1 MNELFNQLGLLA
13 WPLLL
18 CSVLSLT
25 LIVERIVFL
34 SSITIF
40 PSKHNRDSIDQF
52 AILSQQNKSTL
63 KRCTGWQG
71 RYSCDAIEYL
81 SEQVQLPKPLRD
93 EVLSLWLSQRSKR
106 LRAHLPW
113 LTLIAVIAPL
123 LGLLG
128 TVLGMIQAFQSLAA
142 HSGPVQPALVAEG
155 LQQAMLTTAVGLS
168 IAVPT
173 LIFLHAFRIIATAIS
188 SRVEAILNRAN
199 LMIEGVTDFGEDQ
212 IRNTPQLSVIQAEQ

>member
-1 MNELFNQLGLLA
+1 MNELFSQLGPLA
-13 WPLLL
+13 WPLSF

-25 LIVERIVFL
+25 LIVERIIFFL
-34 SSITIF
+34 SVTLY
-40 PSKHNRDSIDQF
+40 PVRHNRNAIDRLTS
-52 AILSQQNKSTL
+52 LSQQNRLNL
-63 KRCTGWQG
+63 KQCEG
-71 RYSCDAIEYL
+71 RKGKYSCDGIQYL
-81 SEQVQLPKPLRD
+81 VDQVQLPKPLRE
-93 EVLSLWLSQRSKR
+93 EVLSLWLSQRTKR

-142 HSGPVQPALVAEG
+142 HSGPVQPALVAQG

-173 LIFLHAFRIIATAIS
+173 LVFLHIFRLVAITIS
-188 SRVEAILNRAN
+188 TRVEVILNRAN
-199 LMIEGVTDFGEDQ
+199 LMLEGVTDFGEDQ
-212 IRNTPQLSVIQAEQ
+212 TRRTPQLSVIQVEQ

>member
-1 MNELFNQLGLLA
+1 VSELFSQLGLLA
-13 WPLLL
+13 WPLTF

-25 LIVERIVFL
+25 LIVERIMFL
-34 SSITIF
+34 LSVTFFSIG
-40 PSKHNRDSIDQF
+40 HNRNAIDQ
-52 AILSQQNKSTL
+52 LVRLNQQNRSNL
-63 KRCTGWQG
+63 KQCAGWKG
-71 RYSCDAIEYL
+71 KYSCDAIEYF
-81 SEQVQLPKPLRD
+81 SEHEQLPKPLRE
-93 EVLSLWLSQRSKR
+93 EVLCLWLSQRTKR

-142 HSGPVQPALVAEG
+142 HSGPVQPSLVAEG

-173 LIFLHAFRIIATAIS
+173 LLFLHAFRVVATTIS
-188 SRVEAILNRAN
+188 SRVEVLLNRAN
-199 LMIEGVTDFGEDQ
+199 LMLEGVTDFGENQ
-212 IRNTPQLSVIQAEQ
+212 FRKAPSLSITQVEQ

>member
-1 MNELFNQLGLLA
+1 MSELFSQLGLLA
-13 WPLLL
+13 WPLTF

-25 LIVERIVFL
+25 LIVERIMFL
-34 SSITIF
+34 LSVTFFSIG
-40 PSKHNRDSIDQF
+40 HNRNAIDQ
-52 AILSQQNKSTL
+52 LVRLNQQNRSNL
-63 KRCTGWQG
+63 KQCAGWKG
-71 RYSCDAIEYL
+71 KYSCDAIEYF
-81 SEQVQLPKPLRD
+81 SEHEQLPKPLRE
-93 EVLSLWLSQRSKR
+93 EVLCLWLSQRTKR

-142 HSGPVQPALVAEG
+142 HSGPVQPSLVAEG

-173 LIFLHAFRIIATAIS
+173 LLFLHAFRVVATTIS
-188 SRVEAILNRAN
+188 SRVEVLLNRAN
-199 LMIEGVTDFGEDQ
+199 LMLEGVTDFGENQ
-212 IRNTPQLSVIQAEQ
+212 FRKAPSLSITQVEQ

>member
-1 MNELFNQLGLLA
+1 MNELFNQLGPLA

-34 SSITIF
+34 SSMTIF

-52 AILSQQNKSTL
+52 TLLDQKNRSTL
-63 KRCTGWQG
+63 KRCAGWQG
-71 RYSCDAIEYL
+71 RYCCDAIEYL

-173 LIFLHAFRIIATAIS
+173 LVFLHAFRIVATTLCNQ
-188 SRVEAILNRAN
+188 VEVILNQAN
-199 LMIEGVTDFGEDQ
+199 LMLEGITDFGEDQ
-212 IRNTPQLSVIQAEQ
+212 SRRPPELSVIRIE